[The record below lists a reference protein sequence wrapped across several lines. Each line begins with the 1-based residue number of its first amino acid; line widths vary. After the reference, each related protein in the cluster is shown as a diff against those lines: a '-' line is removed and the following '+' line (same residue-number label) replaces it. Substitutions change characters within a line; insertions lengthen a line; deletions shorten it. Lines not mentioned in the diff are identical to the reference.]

1 MSDCVLSE
9 SAQLRS
15 ALQAKTYLQALSPDE
30 RRRLLKG
37 TKVSGE
43 PYCCFGQSVMMQLS
57 SIRHLTE
64 FVMQVID
71 ASTTLLL

>member
-1 MSDCVLSE
+1 MSDSVLAE

-37 TKVSGE
+37 AKVPGETTRLCRLSFLIGLGSG
-43 PYCCFGQSVMMQLS
+43 
-57 SIRHLTE
+57 RHTSGC
-64 FVMQVID
+64 VVQVID
-71 ASTTLLL
+71 VSITLLL

>member
-1 MSDCVLSE
+1 M
-9 SAQLRS
+9 
-15 ALQAKTYLQALSPDE
+15 
-30 RRRLLKG
+30 KG

-43 PYCCFGQSVMMQLS
+43 PTCGFSQAVVMGLS
-57 SIRHLTE
+57 SVKHFTD